1 MSQLKPG
8 EELRFS
14 EYIYC
19 GPTSQD
25 ISDLIE
31 FSVDE
36 LIEKEQASI
45 AEEKKIYAQMCDLNS
60 KWIEQARETI
70 RIRKA
75 KQFLFIPDVKHTSNQ
90 WGLDQNGWHE
100 ISNKVYRMTYRI
112 YEGTTDRF
120 HKNPRTAYWDLTW
133 SVMFNTPSNPD
144 NGAYRRQIAGQSDKR
159 FFDKAVMEKYLQG
172 RIDAY
177 RNLFTEVSPQIPKEH
192 EKCFCVYNRLLPG
205 YSVENPD
212 ALKPDETKV
221 DELLA
226 FLDDGDIGG
235 APPAPQPEPEPET
248 PSPQAIW
255 EKHRKQ
261 RTGAGQRKR
270 TPVR

>member
-1 MSQLKPG
+1 MSLLKPG

-14 EYIYC
+14 EHIYR

-36 LIEKEQASI
+36 LIEKEHSSMA
-45 AEEKKIYAQMCDLNS
+45 AEEKIYAQMCDLRDQ
-60 KWIEQARETI
+60 WIEQAAETI

-75 KQFLFIPDVKHTSNQ
+75 KQFLFIPAVKHTNNQ
-90 WGLDQNGWHE
+90 WCSDESGWHE

-112 YEGTTDRF
+112 SEGTTGRY
-120 HKNPRTAYWDLTW
+120 HKNPRTVYWDISW
-133 SVMFNTPSNPD
+133 SVMLNTPSNPD
-144 NGAYRRQIAGQSDKR
+144 NGAYRRKIAGQSDKR
-159 FFDKAVMEKYLQG
+159 FSAHPSMEKYLQG
-172 RIDAY
+172 RVTAY
-177 RNLFTEVSPQIPKEH
+177 QHLFTELSPPIPKEH
-192 EKCFCVYNRLLPG
+192 EKCFCVNGILLPG
-205 YSVENPD
+205 YTIEDPN

-226 FLDDGDIGG
+226 LLDDDEIGDEVTSL
-235 APPAPQPEPEPET
+235 PPDPQPVEK
-248 PSPQAIW
+248 SPQAIW

-261 RTGAGQRKR
+261 RMGASQRKSS
-270 TPVR
+270 PVR